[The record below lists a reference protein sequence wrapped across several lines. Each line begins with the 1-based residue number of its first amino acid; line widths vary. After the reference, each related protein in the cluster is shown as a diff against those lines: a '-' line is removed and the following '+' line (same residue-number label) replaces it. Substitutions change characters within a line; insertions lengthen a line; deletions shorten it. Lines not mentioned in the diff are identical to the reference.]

1 MLRGCWYCSRNTMSA
16 DPTLRGS
23 NYPIVNSNS
32 LEEEN
37 GISSYLAAFAQ
48 TASFSVSQAPFCI
61 AAAPLLLTK
70 VSGQCCEA
78 IIQTAVRSPLLP
90 LFAIAARMSAM
101 CEAAAV
107 APSANTATETFL
119 SEESSI
125 SGLFNLLLWTVTV
138 MMPMLVASKLFR
150 VDEVNDSYSNQYVY
164 VKSVDGRYI
173 VIPFHPLKTIGM
185 LKCEIERKL
194 QLLPKRYSLHAYSW
208 KRLDRDSLSLSDYGI
223 CNGSTLVT
231 NIPMCGGAGKEE
243 TSKTHVQL
251 GEAGGGARSSDGSS
265 RHRGGS
271 SIIKSSW
278 TQRKRGRRRM
288 QRGAPGTPTWV

>member
-1 MLRGCWYCSRNTMSA
+1 LDLSGSCTSSTFSTS
-16 DPTLRGS
+16 TLAAIHLVKKEMVRAKGAEARRKARAS
-23 NYPIVNSNS
+23 KNAKEKGEAGNNGGAQDNNHQPQHKST

-90 LFAIAARMSAM
+90 LFAIAATMSAM

-164 VKSVDGRYI
+164 VKSVDGRYT

-185 LKCEIERKL
+185 LKCEIEREL

-208 KRLDRDSLSLSDYGI
+208 KRLDTGI
-223 CNGSTLVT
+223 AFTLRLWYLQWLHIGHEHT
-231 NIPMCGGAGKEE
+231 N
-243 TSKTHVQL
+243 V
-251 GEAGGGARSSDGSS
+251 
-265 RHRGGS
+265 
-271 SIIKSSW
+271 
-278 TQRKRGRRRM
+278 RRR
-288 QRGAPGTPTWV
+288 RKGGNE